1 MSKRKNRKHSKIDML
16 DPAVKA
22 EVESMII
29 SNNFTY
35 GDIVEY
41 IKSCTG
47 EMISKASVC
56 RYARGLCVSLDSVK
70 FAQETF
76 RAVNDEINRTPDMDT
91 TEGIMRIVSYILLT
105 NIQRL
110 SEEDFDNVDP
120 LKLLKQAADLIRVSA
135 YKRGMDIK
143 NKELTEMGFDAIK
156 QKAFTGVAKKYPEL
170 YEKFSKALD
179 ELAASEE
186 GGSS

>member
-41 IKSCTG
+41 IQSCTG

-56 RYARGLCVSLDSVK
+56 RYARGLCESLESIR
-70 FAQETF
+70 FAQENF
-76 RAVNDEINRTPDMDT
+76 RAISAELNRNPNLDT
-91 TEGIMRIVSYILLT
+91 TEGIIQILSHLMLN
-105 NIQRL
+105 NIRGL
-110 SEEDFDNVDP
+110 SEEDFKDVDP
-120 LKLLKQAADLIRVSA
+120 LKIMKQASELIRAAA
-135 YKRGMDIK
+135 YKRNLDIK
-143 NKELTEMGFDAIK
+143 NKELTEMGFDAVKEKVFAVMSREDPKLYK
-156 QKAFTGVAKKYPEL
+156 QVSEFIDKKKSEL
-170 YEKFSKALD
+170 ED
-179 ELAASEE
+179 
-186 GGSS
+186 G